1 MKRIL
6 SALVFAGVAV
16 VIAHAPAHAA
26 DDTQDYDT
34 NCDAIIAGTGAAT
47 HVEGSHD
54 WKHYGGKIPPGL
66 AKRRAIDNWEA
77 TVAANCRSHSAK
89 WWRSKSKNIE
99 CDGGVG
105 KEFCTATAVPGKKL
119 LGWLIPD

>member
-6 SALVFAGVAV
+6 GLLIWIAVAIV
-16 VIAHAPAHAA
+16 VTHVSVRAE
-26 DDTQDYDT
+26 DYDV
-34 NCDAIIAGTGAAT
+34 NCNAIIAGTGVTT

-77 TVAANCRSHSAK
+77 TVAANCRHHAAK
-89 WWRSKSKNIE
+89 WWRSKAKNIE

-119 LGWLIPD
+119 FGWLIPE